1 MSQLLIKGGKQL
13 EGELS
18 VQGAKNSVLPILAAT
33 LLTKEPVVLQGCP
46 RLRDVDASLRIL
58 HALGCTARWDNDD
71 LVIDSSGMNDW
82 RISDDL
88 MREMRSSAIFLGAI
102 LARCGQ
108 AELSYPG
115 GCELG
120 PRPIDLHLAGLRDL
134 GVEISDAGG
143 HLRCK
148 VEHLIGKEL
157 VLGFPSVGATEN
169 LMLAACGAEGITVI
183 SNAAR
188 EPEIADLQNFLNACG
203 ANITGAGSSLVVIE
217 GRKPLHGCTYRI
229 MPDRIVA
236 ATYLCAAASAGGA
249 VFLRGAQEHHL
260 STVTA
265 VLREAGCEIAV
276 ETNGIFCRRQGRLK
290 AVRPVRT
297 APYPGFPTDAQAILM
312 AALLRGRGVTVMEE
326 NLFTGRYRHVD
337 ELIRMGA
344 DIRVLGRTAV
354 VSGVETLRGA
364 SVRCTDLRGGA
375 ALCVAGLAAEGETFV
390 TEIGHIERG
399 YEDIVRDLRTLGG
412 EISRIETD
420 GG

>member
-134 GVEISDAGG
+134 GTEISDAGG